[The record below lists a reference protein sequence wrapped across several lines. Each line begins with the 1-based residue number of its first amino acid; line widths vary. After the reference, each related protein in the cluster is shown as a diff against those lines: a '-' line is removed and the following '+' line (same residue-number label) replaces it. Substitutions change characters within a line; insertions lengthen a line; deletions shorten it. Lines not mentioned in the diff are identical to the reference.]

1 MRKYIVYLAVISSL
15 LGASVV
21 SIDLG
26 MFQLSLFRALIIL
39 ISMIMFIDMLFSNKL
54 LSVGKKENSY
64 SIKFML
70 IWFLYAFF
78 TLAWVKDYI
87 SWVKAIYFLGLG
99 LFCVVIFSKYLKTK
113 FDILTAFRL
122 MVVMIIFHN
131 IIGWYEVD
139 TGNYLF
145 LSVERVTKFAR
156 YKYPVSM
163 FGNTNDFATFM
174 LFSVF
179 ITYICAMNTKRFIA
193 KLLYLITML
202 SSVSLLIMSG
212 SRANILGLILGLG
225 VFVFLSIQNKK
236 TRRALLIVLL
246 SLFMILLFNPE
257 LITNLLY
264 TIDEQLYFRFS
275 EQGSDLTRLN
285 LIKNGFI
292 FLFETCGFGT
302 GAGNIEYWMANY
314 GVYYTGTIE
323 NIHNW
328 WMEIL
333 TGYGIVIFIMYIV
346 FYVKLFLSAYKKFKT
361 SEDKVDISISLG
373 IMCCM
378 AGYIVGSISSSS
390 NISSEWLWVFWGI
403 AIAYQGVS
411 GIDNKAAITFRRY

>member
-99 LFCVVIFSKYLKTK
+99 FICIVAFNKYLKNNK
-113 FDILTAFRL
+113 DFLKAFRL

-145 LSVERVTKFAR
+145 LSVERVTKYAR

-179 ITYICAMNTKRFIA
+179 ITYICAMNTKRHII
-193 KLLYLITML
+193 KVIYILTII
-202 SSVSLLIMSG
+202 SSVSLLILCR
-212 SRANILGLILGLG
+212 SRANILGLIL
-225 VFVFLSIQNKK
+225 
-236 TRRALLIVLL
+236 A
-246 SLFMILLFNPE
+246 
-257 LITNLLY
+257 
-264 TIDEQLYFRFS
+264 
-275 EQGSDLTRLN
+275 
-285 LIKNGFI
+285 
-292 FLFETCGFGT
+292 
-302 GAGNIEYWMANY
+302 
-314 GVYYTGTIE
+314 
-323 NIHNW
+323 
-328 WMEIL
+328 
-333 TGYGIVIFIMYIV
+333 
-346 FYVKLFLSAYKKFKT
+346 
-361 SEDKVDISISLG
+361 
-373 IMCCM
+373 
-378 AGYIVGSISSSS
+378 
-390 NISSEWLWVFWGI
+390 
-403 AIAYQGVS
+403 
-411 GIDNKAAITFRRY
+411 